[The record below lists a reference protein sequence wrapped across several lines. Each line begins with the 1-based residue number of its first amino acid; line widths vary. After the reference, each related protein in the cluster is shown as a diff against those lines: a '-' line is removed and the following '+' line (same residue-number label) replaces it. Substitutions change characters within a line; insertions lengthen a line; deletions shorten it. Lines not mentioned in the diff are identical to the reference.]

1 MIDPFFN
8 QQYGTKWRV
17 KYVIYLVARVF
28 SLVLFRILFRMRV
41 YGLKNI
47 PRSGGALMI
56 GNHVHNADPVLMMT
70 ACPRPTHFMAKEE
83 IWKVPVASWIATKTG
98 AFPVRR
104 GTADRAA
111 LRRADEILQD
121 GRLVVIFPEGT
132 RSVTGGLKKAF
143 PGVSL
148 IATKSGAPLIPVA
161 VLGTED
167 IPGNGAK
174 QKKRDRF
181 WPKTAIVFG
190 EPFHLL
196 THKPDGDRWPLEELS
211 DAMMI
216 EIARILP
223 ASRHGEFA
231 AMSDVSH
238 PAVRRDKIVFSGT
251 EPRRFLGWLRR
262 ERVSDK
268 PEPT

>member
-8 QQYGTKWRV
+8 QQYGSKWRV

-28 SLVLFRILFRMRV
+28 FLVLFRILFRMRV

-56 GNHVHNADPVLMMT
+56 SNHVHNADPVLMMA
-70 ACPRPTHFMAKEE
+70 ACSRPTHFMAKEE
-83 IWKVPVASWIATKTG
+83 IWKVPVASWIAIKTG

-111 LRRADEILQD
+111 LRRADEILRD
-121 GRLVVIFPEGT
+121 GRLAVIFPEGT
-132 RSVTGGLKKAF
+132 RSTSGSLTKAF

-148 IATKSGAPLIPVA
+148 IATKSGAPLIPIG

-181 WPKTAIVFG
+181 WPKTTIVFG
-190 EPFHLL
+190 EPFHLE
-196 THKPDGDRWPLEELS
+196 THKPDGKKWSLEELS

-223 ASRHGEFA
+223 ASHHGVFA
-231 AMSDVSH
+231 DHIGAPH
-238 PAVRRDKIVFSGT
+238 PAVRRDKIVFSG
-251 EPRRFLGWLRR
+251 
-262 ERVSDK
+262 
-268 PEPT
+268 PEPKSFLDRFRR

>member
-8 QQYGTKWRV
+8 QNYGSKWRA

-28 SLVLFRILFRMRV
+28 FLVLFRIIFRMRV

-47 PRSGGALMI
+47 PRGGGALMI
-56 GNHVHNADPVLMMT
+56 SNHVHNADPVLMMA

-83 IWKVPVASWIATKTG
+83 IWKVPVASWIAIKTG

-104 GTADRAA
+104 GTADRGA
-111 LRRADEILQD
+111 LRRADEILRD
-121 GRLVVIFPEGT
+121 GRLVVVFPEGT
-132 RSVTGGLKKAF
+132 RSVTGGLTKAF

-148 IATKSGAPLIPVA
+148 IATHSGAPLLPIA

-167 IPGNGAK
+167 LPGNGAK
-174 QKKRDRF
+174 QKKRDRI
-181 WPKTAIVFG
+181 WPKTTIMFG
-190 EPFHLL
+190 EPFHLE
-196 THKPDGDRWPLEELS
+196 THKPDGSRWPLEELS

-223 ASRHGEFA
+223 RSHRGVFESRAGEP
-231 AMSDVSH
+231 H
-238 PAVRRDKIVFSGT
+238 PAVRRDKLTFTG
-251 EPRRFLGWLRR
+251 
-262 ERVSDK
+262 
-268 PEPT
+268 PEPKSLLSRFKR